1 MSSAPFGGSGRGN
14 LILLGPG
21 HLRGQLRRWIAPTTA
36 IAVCCALAACHA
48 GSGERAAQ
56 TTTVTSSTSP
66 PASAP
71 PPRATSSAPAACT
84 NLKVID
90 SWPVA
95 RRGAQLVVVPA
106 LNARL
111 TGLGPSFAAGA
122 GGVVIL
128 GPAAPGTLGGAV
140 VAANRGE
147 PAGVPLAVMSDE
159 EGGGVQR
166 LAGMVGSLPWPRQM
180 AATMTPD
187 QVSSLARQT
196 AARMVA
202 VGVNVD
208 LAPVLDVDGGPGPNS
223 QNPDGLRSF
232 SAIPAVASRYGLAFA
247 AGLQQ
252 GGVLSVVKHFPG
264 LGGSDAN
271 TDVGPAATLPLATLR
286 TQGLLPFQAAIAAGT
301 PAVMVA
307 NATVPGLSTGPAS
320 LSSAVIQG
328 LLRGTLG
335 FHGLVLTDSLSAGAI
350 SATGLDLPG
359 AAVAAVAAGA
369 DMVLF
374 GSTLTPAAVAA
385 LSPPAV
391 NSSMSAIVNAL
402 VSAVGSGR
410 LTTARLDAA
419 VLDVLTAKRTTLCPR

>member
-1 MSSAPFGGSGRGN
+1 MRGR
-14 LILLGPG
+14 
-21 HLRGQLRRWIAPTTA
+21 LRRRIAPTTA

-48 GSGERAAQ
+48 GSGDGVAQ
-56 TTTVTSSTSP
+56 STNVTPTSTPATATSP
-66 PASAP
+66 SAT
-71 PPRATSSAPAACT
+71 TSPSAACT

-95 RRGAQLVVVPA
+95 RRAAQLVVVPGLDA
-106 LNARL
+106 QL

-128 GPAAPGTLGGAV
+128 GQAATGTLGGQV
-140 VAANRGE
+140 LAADRRE
-147 PAGVPLAVMSDE
+147 PGGVPLAVMSDE

-187 QVSSLARQT
+187 EVSSLARET
-196 AARMVA
+196 AVRMIA

-208 LAPVLDVDGGPGPNS
+208 LAPVLDVDGGAGPNS
-223 QNPDGLRSF
+223 RDPDGLRSF
-232 SAIPAVASRYGLAFA
+232 SPVPAVASRYGVAFA
-247 AGLQQ
+247 AGLRQ
-252 GGVLSVVKHFPG
+252 GGVLPVVKHFPG
-264 LGGSDAN
+264 LGGSNGN
-271 TDVGPAATLPLATLR
+271 TDLGPAATLPLATLR
-286 TQGLLPFQAAIAAGT
+286 TQGLLPFQAAIAAGA

-350 SATGLDLPG
+350 SAAGLDVAG

-374 GSTLTPAAVAA
+374 GSTLTPSALAA

-391 NSSMSAIVNAL
+391 NSLMSAIVNAL

-410 LTTARLDAA
+410 LAGARFDGA
-419 VLDVLTAKRTTLCPR
+419 VLDVLTAKRINLCPR